1 MSPKPQR
8 GVPPAADNH
17 QPRFDEADEPALDD
31 DADGSDADT
40 AIGDVVE
47 RPDGYHWVSTDGRH
61 EFGPF
66 ATLAEAQADMDGY
79 AGTGNSAD
87 LQEAEDALGL
97 NDWDGDDLGTAGDL
111 PGGIDDD

>member
-1 MSPKPQR
+1 MGQV
-8 GVPPAADNH
+8 GG
-17 QPRFDEADEPALDD
+17 ALFIFFIL
-31 DADGSDADT
+31 AIIVFWIIAKT
-40 AIGDVVE
+40 AIVVPQQNAYVVE

>member
-8 GVPPAADNH
+8 GVPPAADNRR
-17 QPRFDEADEPALDD
+17 PRFVEEDDAVLD
-31 DADGSDADT
+31 DADGNDDGS
-40 AIGDVVE
+40 AIGEVVE
-47 RPDGYHWVSTDGRH
+47 RPDGYHWVSSDGRH

-66 ATLAEAQADMDGY
+66 STLAEAQADMDGY

-97 NDWDGDDLGTAGDL
+97 NDWDGDDLGSVGDL
-111 PGGIDDD
+111 SAGIDDD